1 MDELVYG
8 PGGMNEAMQIP
19 GVSNAW
25 TMPIKA
31 RVDML
36 TTGVRTP
43 IGIKIMGADLVE
55 VQKLGEHIEMLL
67 QDVPGTKSVFAER
80 TAGGYFLDFTLKREE
95 LARYGLTVDQ
105 ANDVVMSAIGGENVT
120 TTVEGRERYPVNVRY
135 MRDYRSDVDKLSRTL
150 VMAPGGT
157 QIPIAQIADI
167 KLVSGPAMI
176 RDENGRLTGY
186 VTVDLDTSKR
196 DVGSYVADAKKAI
209 RESVQ
214 LPTGYQLIWSGQF
227 ENMER
232 VKERLLVVVPI
243 TIFLIFLL
251 LFFNTRSVAK
261 TMIILLAVPFSAVGA
276 IWFIYFLGY
285 NMSIAVWVGLIALMG
300 VDAET
305 GMFMLL
311 YLDIAYYEARAKGL
325 MRNKEDLKQAI
336 LQGAVKR
343 LRPKVMTVGV
353 MFTGLVPIMW
363 STGSGADV
371 MKRIAAPMIGGI
383 FTSFI
388 LELAVYPA
396 IYEIWR
402 WYFHVRKHPTVAPE
416 TPITA

>member
-1 MDELVYG
+1 
-8 PGGMNEAMQIP
+8 
-19 GVSNAW
+19 
-25 TMPIKA
+25 MPIKA

-43 IGIKIMGADLVE
+43 IGIKIMGADLAE
-55 VQKLGEHIEMLL
+55 VQKLGERMEMAL
-67 QDVPGTKSVFAER
+67 QDVPGTKSAFAER
-80 TAGGYFLDFTLKREE
+80 AAGGFFLDFTLNREE
-95 LARYGLTVDQ
+95 LARYGLTIDQ
-105 ANDVVMSAIGGENVT
+105 ANDVVMSAIGGENVS

-135 MRDYRSDVDKLSRTL
+135 MRDYRSDLDRVTRTL
-150 VMAPGGT
+150 VMAPGGA

-176 RDENGRLTGY
+176 RDENGQLSGY
-186 VTVDLDTSKR
+186 VYVDLDTSKR
-196 DVGSYVADAKKAI
+196 DIGGYVADAKKAV
-209 RESVQ
+209 RDKVQ
-214 LPTGYQLIWSGQF
+214 LPPGYQLIWSGQF
-227 ENMER
+227 EYMER
-232 VKERLLVVVPI
+232 AKGRLYVVVPI
-243 TIFLIFLL
+243 TMFVIFLL
-251 LFFNTRSVAK
+251 LYFNTRSVAK

-276 IWFIYFLGY
+276 IWFLYLLGY

-311 YLDIAYYEARAKGL
+311 YLDLAYQEARAKGL
-325 MRNKEDLKQAI
+325 MRNKEDLKEAI
-336 LQGAVKR
+336 LHGSVKR
-343 LRPKVMTVGV
+343 LRPKVMTVAV
-353 MFTGLVPIMW
+353 MFWGLVPIMW

-396 IYEIWR
+396 IYEIWK
-402 WYFHVRKHPTVAPE
+402 WYFEVKKQAAVGPAPAA
-416 TPITA
+416 P